1 MPIEYEMRDGAL
13 VWIKNPVTGVISY
26 VVDVRGKS
34 FAFTLGGRDELDP
47 AAPTLGPD
55 EIAKAQAACPFCPG
69 NETMAPA
76 EIFRVT
82 PAEFPQWKGDG
93 TAEGTGAG
101 AAWVMRVFNNLF
113 PRVPAELTAGRN
125 ESYIVVEDPR
135 HFSSLNPRAA
145 GDLMCTGA
153 LGEEHFLRLILT
165 DVAVMRRATENRA
178 VRSIVIRKNQGRES
192 GASQPHLHQ
201 QLIGAPSALPVL
213 EAEAEAQRRSPGLWD
228 ELLELVERL
237 GLLIERSE
245 GVVSFA
251 SPIGAF
257 PRSYDVMMPRFRGT
271 LVDLGP
277 ADLRLFARAIC
288 RILRVLGPLPLDY
301 EIHQGEGLPLHAH
314 INSRLYPYSAVAG
327 TLNLPSVLVQNVAA
341 LRRALQRHEEF

>member
-1 MPIEYEMRDGAL
+1 MSIEYEIRGGAL
-13 VWIKNPVTGVISY
+13 VWIKNPISGVISY

-34 FAFTLGGRDELDP
+34 FAFTLGGRSELDP
-47 AAPTLGPD
+47 AAPVLGAE
-55 EIAKAQAACPFCPG
+55 EIARAQAACPFCPG

-76 EIFRVT
+76 EIMRIT
-82 PAEFPQWKGDG
+82 RAEFSHWKGGG
-93 TAEGTGAG
+93 TESAG
-101 AAWVMRVFNNLF
+101 ARAQWVMRVFNNLF
-113 PRVPAELTAGRN
+113 PRIPTELTGGRN

-135 HFSSLNPRAA
+135 HFSSAQPRRA

-153 LGEEHFLRLILT
+153 LGEEHFLRLIET
-165 DVAVMRRATENRA
+165 EVAVMRRAMENHT

-201 QLIGAPSALPVL
+201 QLIGAPSALPAL
-213 EAEAEAQRRSPGLWD
+213 IAEAEAERRAPGLWE

-237 GLLIERSE
+237 GLLIERRD

-257 PRSYDVMMPRFRGT
+257 PRSYDVMMPQFRGT
-271 LVDLGP
+271 LAELEP
-277 ADLRLFARAIC
+277 EPLRLFARAIC

>member
-13 VWIKNPVTGVISY
+13 VWIKNPMTGVISY

-55 EIAKAQAACPFCPG
+55 EIAKAQAVCPFCPG

-113 PRVPAELTAGRN
+113 PRIPAELTGGRN

-135 HFSSLNPRAA
+135 HFLEPLSARRRRP
-145 GDLMCTGA
+145 
-153 LGEEHFLRLILT
+153 
-165 DVAVMRRATENRA
+165 DVHRRA
-178 VRSIVIRKNQGRES
+178 
-192 GASQPHLHQ
+192 
-201 QLIGAPSALPVL
+201 
-213 EAEAEAQRRSPGLWD
+213 RR
-228 ELLELVERL
+228 
-237 GLLIERSE
+237 
-245 GVVSFA
+245 
-251 SPIGAF
+251 GAF
-257 PRSYDVMMPRFRGT
+257 PAPDPDRRRRDAPRDGESARCVRS
-271 LVDLGP
+271 
-277 ADLRLFARAIC
+277 
-288 RILRVLGPLPLDY
+288 
-301 EIHQGEGLPLHAH
+301 
-314 INSRLYPYSAVAG
+314 
-327 TLNLPSVLVQNVAA
+327 
-341 LRRALQRHEEF
+341 

>member
-1 MPIEYEMRDGAL
+1 MPLEYEIRDGAL

-34 FAFTLGGRDELDP
+34 FAFTLGGRSELDP
-47 AAPTLGPD
+47 AAPTLSAE
-55 EIAKAQAACPFCPG
+55 EIAHAQAACPFCPG
-69 NETMAPA
+69 NEAMAPA
-76 EIFRVT
+76 EILRVT
-82 PAEFPQWKGDG
+82 PAGFPQWKGDG
-93 TAEGTGAG
+93 TASGAG
-101 AAWVMRVFNNLF
+101 AAARWVMRVFNNLF
-113 PRVPAELTAGRN
+113 PRVPAELTGGRN

-135 HFSSLNPRAA
+135 HFSNPHPRAA
-145 GDLMCTGA
+145 GDLMYTGA
-153 LGEEHFLRLILT
+153 LGEEHFLRLVQT
-165 DVAVMRRATENRA
+165 DVAVMRRAMENGA

-201 QLIGAPSALPVL
+201 QLIGAPSALPALVA
-213 EAEAEAQRRSPGLWD
+213 EAEAERRSPALWD

-237 GLLIERSE
+237 GLLIEQRD

-257 PRSYDVMMPRFRGT
+257 PRSYDVMMPRFCGT
-271 LVDLGP
+271 LAELEP
-277 ADLRLFARAIC
+277 KQLQLFARAMC

>member
-1 MPIEYEMRDGAL
+1 MPIEYEIRDGAL
-13 VWIKNPVTGVISY
+13 VWIKNPITGVISY

-34 FAFTLGGRDELDP
+34 FAFTLGGRGELDP
-47 AAPTLGPD
+47 GASTLGAAA
-55 EIAKAQAACPFCPG
+55 IAQARSACPFCPG
-69 NETMAPA
+69 NEAMAPA
-76 EIFRVT
+76 EIMRVT
-82 PAEFPQWKGDG
+82 PVEFPQWKGDE
-93 TAEGTGAG
+93 TAG
-101 AAWVMRVFNNLF
+101 AKWVIRVFNNLF
-113 PRVPAELTAGRN
+113 PRVPAELTGGRN

-135 HFSSLNPRAA
+135 HFSSVKPRAA

-153 LGEEHFLRLILT
+153 LGEEHFLRLVQT
-165 DVAVMRRATENRA
+165 DVAVMRRAMENRA

-201 QLIGAPSALPVL
+201 QLIGAPSALPALVA
-213 EAEAEAQRRSPGLWD
+213 EAEAERRTPGLWD

-237 GLLIERSE
+237 GLLIEQRA

-257 PRSYDVMMPRFRGT
+257 PRSYDVLMPRFRGT
-271 LVDLGP
+271 LAELEP
-277 ADLRLFARAIC
+277 AELRLFARAIC